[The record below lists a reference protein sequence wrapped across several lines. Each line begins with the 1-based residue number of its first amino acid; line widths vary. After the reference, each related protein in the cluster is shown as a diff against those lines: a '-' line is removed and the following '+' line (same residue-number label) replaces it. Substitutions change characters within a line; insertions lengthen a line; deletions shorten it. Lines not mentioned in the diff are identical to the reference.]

1 MNPNPNPNP
10 SQAKFS
16 LAITGSGLPRGVSS
30 QFPVRNEHQF
40 GRAGGGGAGSN
51 AAALPPPSLSQ
62 RLSVRT
68 HAATLPNTSTTA
80 PTAPASFAT
89 GSATGSAPVAP
100 SPRLADGGS
109 RPTAS
114 APRHPSTTHRPSA
127 RANTSS
133 SYHYSKPP
141 KLSPVALAARLAA
154 TAAAA
159 AARPLRPVSSAH
171 ARHMAKM
178 AQAAHGNHAAPR
190 DRERDAHSRAALA
203 QAQAP
208 PEPSGTP
215 AGGKAHSGPAR
226 PVKPKA
232 DLRAAARTAVSA
244 AAVGAAAAAAAA
256 AESNECRLMQRAHQV
271 FVGLS
276 WGTLPP
282 AQQER
287 WTQIHCDRRLR
298 PSQGGASSSMQGGAG

>member
-1 MNPNPNPNP
+1 MN
-10 SQAKFS
+10 Q
-16 LAITGSGLPRGVSS
+16 
-30 QFPVRNEHQF
+30 HQF
-40 GRAGGGGAGSN
+40 GRGGGGGEGSN
-51 AAALPPPSLSQ
+51 PAAVPPPSLSQ
-62 RLSVRT
+62 RLSVR
-68 HAATLPNTSTTA
+68 HHDATLPDTTTTA
-80 PTAPASFAT
+80 PAAPASFAT

-114 APRHPSTTHRPSA
+114 APHHPSTTHHPSA

-159 AARPLRPVSSAH
+159 TARPLRPVSSLAAPGTAQAATPSTAH
-171 ARHMAKM
+171 ARHMAKI
-178 AQAAHGNHAAPR
+178 AQAVHGNHAAQR

-203 QAQAP
+203 Q
-208 PEPSGTP
+208 
-215 AGGKAHSGPAR
+215 AHSGPAR

-232 DLRAAARTAVSA
+232 DLRAAASSAVPA

-256 AESNECRLMQRAHQV
+256 AASNECRLMQRAHQV
-271 FVGLS
+271 VVGLS

-287 WTQIHCDRRLR
+287 WTQIQCDRRLR
-298 PSQGGASSSMQGGAG
+298 PTPSQGGASSSMQGGAG